1 MVLSSHVSSTSSRQ
15 PSVFTTRREAEE
27 REAKPKDKET
37 QTPDRTP
44 RSGLNNQ
51 ATTPYSIAYRYL
63 LLQRCTV
70 SVLSADWYIFLFS
83 WSWCGGGVV
92 ACRCVVRAR
101 AV

>member
-1 MVLSSHVSSTSSRQ
+1 MYNLVYIWMRPSRMVLSSHVSSTSSRQ

-63 LLQRCTV
+63 LLQLYCVCTV
-70 SVLSADWYIFLFS
+70 
-83 WSWCGGGVV
+83 
-92 ACRCVVRAR
+92 
-101 AV
+101 